1 MLALTFYER
10 VKLWR
15 GGELDVRMDGWNFK
29 ELVLLELTA
38 EHWIFGE
45 SSVEI
50 SHQRDVH
57 NFGEAGNLK
66 QTSGRWS

>member
-1 MLALTFYER
+1 
-10 VKLWR
+10 
-15 GGELDVRMDGWNFK
+15 MDGWNFT

-38 EHWIFGE
+38 EHWTFGE

-50 SHQRDVH
+50 SHQRYVH
-57 NFGEAGNLK
+57 NFGEAGKLK

>member
-1 MLALTFYER
+1 
-10 VKLWR
+10 
-15 GGELDVRMDGWNFK
+15 MDGWNFT

-38 EHWIFGE
+38 EHWTFGE

-50 SHQRDVH
+50 SQRYVH